1 MFYKVSV
8 ETKLPN
14 TPRENTGLSSHVPLV
29 MSFLGGPRCVAC
41 RILVPQPDIEPVP
54 LALGAQSLK
63 RWMAR
68 EVTMVIFSSTNQ
80 YINLVKCAS
89 VVKHLI

>member
-1 MFYKVSV
+1 MW
-8 ETKLPN
+8 
-14 TPRENTGLSSHVPLV
+14 HV
-29 MSFLGGPRCVAC
+29 G
-41 RILVPQPDIEPVP
+41 LVPQPDIEPVP